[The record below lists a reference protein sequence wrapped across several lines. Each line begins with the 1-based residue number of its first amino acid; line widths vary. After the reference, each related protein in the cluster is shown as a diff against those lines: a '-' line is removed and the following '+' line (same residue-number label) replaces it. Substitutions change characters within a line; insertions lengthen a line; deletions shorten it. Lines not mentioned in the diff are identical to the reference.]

1 MSILSSRLT
10 GEFMKAAAAAARTSQ
25 SASGLAS
32 GTTFREQF
40 EAARTARVERQ
51 ESTGASERSD
61 REQDRT
67 GATEKTGARDATE
80 DAGKA
85 DSADES
91 AAVDETRGETE
102 RTAESVDASEVVVG
116 AFAVDPVVDAAPSSL
131 EGDAVVEASS
141 AGETIPVLEADAATP
156 GSANR
161 ADAATLGTA
170 RENAGTANTA
180 TAAAGADAAAATTDA
195 GLDATGTALES
206 GVDRAADRRGS
217 DATVAGSPAGR
228 IADAGDGSERATR
241 EPAAAAPA
249 VARNAEAG
257 AAELRP
263 RSEVTASDPARTGGR
278 VEVQETTPQNER
290 RVEPSAY
297 RAAMADRAAGR
308 DLSPAERQAMSL
320 DERIA
325 SARAAAAAG
334 RLGVGSS
341 ATGPAAVQG
350 VPAAGIR
357 GVGRPGGSFPAAV
370 GDAAAPTTGGIS
382 NAGGATASTGTAT
395 TTTAAPTPTI
405 SVDAG
410 VPARP
415 NTAGVTS
422 GVDAAGMPGR
432 PGGGEDAVA
441 QALRGARMLIG
452 RNGGSMTMRLQPGD
466 LGDLRVRME
475 IRAGRVTAEFQATS
489 EVARERLEQGL
500 DVLRRGLEERGLQVE
515 RLSVRAAETE
525 TARPTAESARSGRDA
540 DAPGRGDD
548 GTGGDR
554 GGDDAA
560 DGQSRGRREDPPARR
575 PFAERAS
582 SPDALRAFASI
593 FGDRTR

>member
-40 EAARTARVERQ
+40 EAARTARVERR

-61 REQDRT
+61 RERDGA
-67 GATEKTGARDATE
+67 GATEKTRSGEATENARDAQP
-80 DAGKA
+80 A
-85 DSADES
+85 DEPVSADE
-91 AAVDETRGETE
+91 TGGEAGQPTE
-102 RTAESVDASEVVVG
+102 SGDASAVVVG
-116 AFAVDPVVDAAPSSL
+116 AVLPDPVIDASPSSL
-131 EGDAVVEASS
+131 EGDAMIDPSVV
-141 AGETIPVLEADAATP
+141 GETAPVLETDAANSTDSARP
-156 GSANR
+156 GAVAPQADRVNLSTVDPAAETSEARTSAVAAATGSAGVDTAVEPGVDAGIDRGDSNAVVAGR
-161 ADAATLGTA
+161 TAD
-170 RENAGTANTA
+170 
-180 TAAAGADAAAATTDA
+180 AGADA
-195 GLDATGTALES
+195 
-206 GVDRAADRRGS
+206 DRAGRLNTTS
-217 DATVAGSPAGR
+217 AT
-228 IADAGDGSERATR
+228 
-241 EPAAAAPA
+241 PAAAW
-249 VARNAEAG
+249 NAETG
-257 AAELRP
+257 AAEIRP
-263 RSEVTASDPARTGGR
+263 RGEVTASDATRSGGR
-278 VEVQETTPQNER
+278 VDVQEMTPTNER

-334 RLGVGSS
+334 RLGM
-341 ATGPAAVQG
+341 GPASTGSAAAQG
-350 VPAAGIR
+350 VPAAGMR
-357 GVGRPGGSFPAAV
+357 GVGRPGGAAPAAI
-370 GDAAAPTTGGIS
+370 GESAASASRGASI
-382 NAGGATASTGTAT
+382 AGGAGASTAAATAT
-395 TTTAAPTPTI
+395 TTTAPMPTI

-415 NTAGVTS
+415 STAGVTP

-525 TARPTAESARSGRDA
+525 TARPTAESARGGREA
-540 DAPGRGDD
+540 DATGRGDD
-548 GTGGDR
+548 GSGGDR
-554 GGDDAA
+554 RGDDAA
-560 DGQSRGRREDPPARR
+560 DGESRGRREDPPARR